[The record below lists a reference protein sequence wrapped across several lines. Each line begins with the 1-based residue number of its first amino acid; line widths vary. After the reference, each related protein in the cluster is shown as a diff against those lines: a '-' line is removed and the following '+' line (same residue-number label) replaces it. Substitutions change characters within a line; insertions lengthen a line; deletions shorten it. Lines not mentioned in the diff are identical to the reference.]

1 MAAKDSWEHGPGQAE
16 DRAVRVSGGLLD
28 LLHASALVTDAGGRI
43 VLWSPE
49 AEQLFG
55 YDATEALGRSMAEL
69 VAFPEDAQRI
79 RELFRQAQ
87 VGTSFAGVFLARC
100 KDGSTRSVEYRKGR
114 LHDPAGNVLGLTLAA
129 DVDTVRRM
137 ESDLALSE
145 LLINQSPVGL
155 AVFDTELRWIR
166 INDALSTANGVTE
179 EDVVG
184 RRLEETLPGVDTQ
197 AIEAAMRRVLR
208 TGEPILDHRTIG
220 RVPADPDHDHAW
232 SESYYRIEDRRGKVL
247 GVAVSVVDVTAR
259 HLAAAEIAAAHR
271 HLATLSEA
279 SADIGSTLDLRQTA
293 GELAAA
299 VVPRFA
305 DLATVDLLE
314 SVATGRRTAPGDQAR
329 FVAVAVAPADPDDDM
344 GGAALWEDLDT
355 EEPAPL
361 MRRSVREGTPAM
373 IPRVDSAALRR
384 ISGDEQAVA
393 ALRKAGV
400 RSYLVAPLVAR
411 GTVLGVLSLYRT
423 GTARPFDSR
432 DLQMVCEIVGRAAI
446 SVDNA
451 LLYGRERDTALTLQ
465 RSLLPQTPPDQ
476 PEGLEIAVGYR
487 PAGSG
492 TEVGGD
498 WYDVLPLS
506 DGKVG
511 LVVGDV
517 MGSGVRAAAI
527 MGQLRTT
534 TRALARLDLPPAE
547 LLGHLDE
554 TAATLSESFATC
566 VYAVCDPRR
575 GTCTFS
581 SAGHLPPVLVHPDHE
596 ATLLAVPTAAPL
608 GVGGVPFG
616 TLEVKLPEGS
626 LLALYTDG
634 LVETRYDAIDVGL
647 HALRRTLE
655 NATGSLQQTCDS
667 LLDTVDRTSADDVA
681 LLLARFGEA

>member
-1 MAAKDSWEHGPGQAE
+1 MGAKDLWDHGPGPAG
-16 DRAVRVSGGLLD
+16 DRAVRVPGGVLD
-28 LLHASALVTDAGGRI
+28 LLHASAVVTDAQGRI

-55 YDATEALGRSMAEL
+55 YDAAEALGRSMADL
-69 VAFPEDAQRI
+69 LALPEDVQRI
-79 RELFRQAQ
+79 RELFRQAR
-87 VGTSFAGVFLARC
+87 VGTSFAGVFLARN

-114 LHDPAGNVLGLTLAA
+114 LHDPDGNVLGLTLAA
-129 DVDTVRRM
+129 DVDTVRRV

-155 AVFDTELRWIR
+155 AVFDTELRWMR
-166 INDALSTANGVTE
+166 INDALTTANGVTE
-179 EDVVG
+179 EEVVG
-184 RRLEETLPGVDTQ
+184 RRLEDTLPGVDTQ
-197 AIEAAMRRVLR
+197 AIESAMRRVLR

-293 GELAAA
+293 RELAEA

-329 FVAVAVAPADPDDDM
+329 FGTVAVAPADPDDDM
-344 GGAALWEDLDT
+344 GGATLWEDLDT
-355 EEPAPL
+355 EEPAPM

-373 IPRVDSAALRR
+373 IPRVDSATLRR
-384 ISGDEQAVA
+384 IAGDEQAVA

-400 RSYLVAPLVAR
+400 RSCLVAPLVAR

-423 GTARPFDSR
+423 GNTRPFDSR

-476 PEGLEIAVGYR
+476 PEGLEIAAGYR

-581 SAGHLPPVLVHPDHE
+581 SAGHLPPVLVQPGRK
-596 ATLLAVPTAAPL
+596 ATLLTVPTAAPL

-616 TLEVKLPEGS
+616 TLEVKLPEGC

-647 HALRRTLE
+647 HTLCRTLE
-655 NATGSLQQTCDS
+655 RATGSLGQTCDM
-667 LLDTVDRTSADDVA
+667 LLDTVDHTSADDVA
-681 LLLARFGEA
+681 LLLARFAGA

>member
-1 MAAKDSWEHGPGQAE
+1 MGAKDLWDPGPGPAG
-16 DRAVRVSGGLLD
+16 DRAVRVAGGLLD
-28 LLHASALVTDAGGRI
+28 LLHASAVVMDAEGRV

-55 YDATEALGRSMAEL
+55 YDAAEALGRLVEEL
-69 VAFPEDAQRI
+69 LALPEDARRI
-79 RELFRQAQ
+79 HELFEQTR
-87 VGTSFAGVFLARC
+87 VGTTVAGVFRARC

-114 LHDPAGNVLGLTLAA
+114 LHDPDGNVLGLALVA
-129 DVDTVRRM
+129 DVDTIRRV

-145 LLINQSPVGL
+145 LVINQSPVGL
-155 AVFDTELRWIR
+155 AVFDTELRWMR
-166 INDALSTANGVTE
+166 INAALTRANGATE
-179 EDVVG
+179 EEVVG
-184 RRLEETLPGVDTQ
+184 RRLEDTLPGVDTE
-197 AIEAAMRRVLR
+197 AIETAMRHVLR
-208 TGEPILDHRTIG
+208 TGEPILDQRTIG

-232 SESYYRIEDRRGKVL
+232 SESYYRIEDRHGQVL

-259 HLAAAEIAAAHR
+259 HLAAAEVAAAHR

-293 GELAAA
+293 RELAEA

-314 SVATGRRTAPGDQAR
+314 SVATGRRTVAGEHAR
-329 FVAVAVAPADPDDDM
+329 FDTLAVAPADLDDAL
-344 GGAALWEDLDT
+344 GGAALWDDLAT
-355 EEPAPL
+355 EERPP
-361 MRRSVREGTPAM
+361 MIRGSVRAGTPAM
-373 IPRVDSAALRR
+373 ISRVDGAALRR
-384 ISGDEQAVA
+384 IGGDEQAVA

-423 GTARPFDSR
+423 GNTRPFDSR

-465 RSLLPQTPPDQ
+465 RSLLPQTPPEQ

-534 TRALARLDLPPAE
+534 TRALAKLDLPPAE
-547 LLGHLDE
+547 LLAHLDE

-566 VYAVCDPRR
+566 VYAVCDPKR

-581 SAGHLPPVLVHPDHE
+581 CAGHLPPVVVEPGHE
-596 ATLLAVPTAAPL
+596 ATLLTLPTAAPL

-616 TLEVKLPEGS
+616 TLDVDLPEGS

-647 HALRRTLE
+647 HSLCRALE
-655 NATGSLQQTCDS
+655 GATGSLRQTRDM
-667 LLDTVDRTSADDVA
+667 LLDTVDQSSADDVA
-681 LLLARFGEA
+681 LLLARFGGA

>member
-1 MAAKDSWEHGPGQAE
+1 MGAKDLWDHGPGPAQ
-16 DRAVRVSGGLLD
+16 DRAVRVPGGLLD
-28 LLHASALVTDAGGRI
+28 LLHASAVVMDAEGRI

-55 YDATEALGRSMAEL
+55 YDPSEALGRSIAEL
-69 VAFPEDAQRI
+69 LALPEDARRI
-79 RELFRQAQ
+79 HELFMRAQ

-114 LHDPAGNVLGLTLAA
+114 LHDPEGNVLGLALAA
-129 DVDTVRRM
+129 DVDTVRRV

-155 AVFDTELRWIR
+155 AVFDTELRWMR
-166 INDALSTANGVTE
+166 INDALTTANGVTE
-179 EDVVG
+179 EEVVG
-184 RRLEETLPGVDTQ
+184 RRLGDTLPGVDTE
-197 AIEAAMRRVLR
+197 AIEAAMRQVLR
-208 TGEPILDHRTIG
+208 TGESILDHRTIG

-232 SESYYRIEDRRGKVL
+232 SESYYRIEDRHGKVL

-293 GELAAA
+293 RELAEA

-314 SVATGRRTAPGDQAR
+314 SVATGRRTAAGDQAR
-329 FVAVAVAPADPDDDM
+329 FLTVAVAPADPDDDM
-344 GGAALWEDLDT
+344 GGAALWDDLAT
-355 EEPAPL
+355 EEPAPM

-373 IPRVDSAALRR
+373 IPRVDGAALRR

-423 GTARPFDSR
+423 GNTRPFDSR

-547 LLGHLDE
+547 LLAHLDE

-566 VYAVCDPRR
+566 VYAVCDPKR

-581 SAGHLPPVLVHPDHE
+581 CAGHLPPVLVQPGHE
-596 ATLLAVPTAAPL
+596 ATLLGIPTAAPL

-616 TLEVKLPEGS
+616 TLEVELPEGS

-647 HALRRTLE
+647 HSLCRALE
-655 NATGSLQQTCDS
+655 GATGSLQQTCDM
-667 LLDTVDRTSADDVA
+667 LLDTVDHSSADDMA
-681 LLLARFGEA
+681 LLLARFGGA

>member
-1 MAAKDSWEHGPGQAE
+1 MGAKDLWDHGPGPAE
-16 DRAVRVSGGLLD
+16 DRAVRVPGGLLD
-28 LLHASALVTDAGGRI
+28 LLHASAVVMDADGRI

-55 YDATEALGRSMAEL
+55 YDAAEALGRSVEEL
-69 VAFPEDAQRI
+69 LALPEDARHI
-79 RELFRQAQ
+79 HELFKQAQ
-87 VGTSFAGVFLARC
+87 VGTSFAGVFRARC

-114 LHDPAGNVLGLTLAA
+114 LHDPDGNVLGLALAA
-129 DVDTVRRM
+129 DVDTVRRV

-155 AVFDTELRWIR
+155 AVFDTELRWMR
-166 INDALSTANGVTE
+166 INDALTTANGVTE
-179 EDVVG
+179 DEVVG
-184 RRLEETLPGVDTQ
+184 RRLGDTLPGVDTE
-197 AIEAAMRRVLR
+197 AIETAMRQVLR

-232 SESYYRIEDRRGKVL
+232 SESYYRIEDRHGQVL

-259 HLAAAEIAAAHR
+259 HLAAAEVAAAHR

-293 GELAAA
+293 RELAEA

-314 SVATGRRTAPGDQAR
+314 SVATGRRTAAGDQAR
-329 FVAVAVAPADPDDDM
+329 FVAVAVAPAEPDDDM
-344 GGAALWEDLDT
+344 GGAALWDDLAT
-355 EEPAPL
+355 EEPAPM
-361 MRRSVREGTPAM
+361 MRGSVRAGTPAM
-373 IPRVDSAALRR
+373 ISRVDGAALRR

-423 GTARPFDSR
+423 GNTRPFDSR

-476 PEGLEIAVGYR
+476 PDGLEIAVGYR

-566 VYAVCDPRR
+566 VYAVCDPKR

-581 SAGHLPPVLVHPDHE
+581 CAGHLPPVLVQPGHE
-596 ATLLAVPTAAPL
+596 ATLLSLPTAAPL

-616 TLEVKLPEGS
+616 TLEVELPEGS

-647 HALRRTLE
+647 HSLCRALE
-655 NATGSLQQTCDS
+655 SATGSLEQTCDM
-667 LLDTVDRTSADDVA
+667 LLDTVDHSSADDVA
-681 LLLARFGEA
+681 LLLARFGGA

>member
-1 MAAKDSWEHGPGQAE
+1 MGAKDLWEHGPGPAE
-16 DRAVRVSGGLLD
+16 DRKARASGGLLD
-28 LLHASALVTDAGGRI
+28 LLHASAVVMDAVGRI

-55 YDATEALGRSMAEL
+55 YAASEAVGRLIEDLLAL
-69 VAFPEDAQRI
+69 PEDAQRVH
-79 RELFRQAQ
+79 EVLEQAQ
-87 VGTSFAGVFLARC
+87 VGTTVVGVFRARC

-114 LHDPAGNVLGLTLAA
+114 LHDPEGNVLGLALAA
-129 DVDTVRRM
+129 DVDTLRRL
-137 ESDLALSE
+137 EGDLALSE

-155 AVFDTELRWIR
+155 AVFDTELRWLR

-179 EDVVG
+179 AEVVG
-184 RRLEETLPGVDTQ
+184 RRLEDTLPDVDTA
-197 AIEAAMRRVLR
+197 AIESAMRRVLR

-232 SESYYRIEDRRGKVL
+232 SESYYRIEDRRGEVL

-271 HLATLSEA
+271 HLAALSEA

-293 GELAAA
+293 RELAEAL
-299 VVPRFA
+299 VPRFA

-314 SVATGRRTAPGDQAR
+314 SVSTGRRTAPGDEDR
-329 FVAVAVAPADPDDDM
+329 FVTVAVAPADPDDDM

-355 EEPAPL
+355 EEPAP
-361 MRRSVREGTPAM
+361 MTRRSVQEGAPVM
-373 IPRVDSAALRR
+373 IPRVDAAALRR
-384 ISGDEQAVA
+384 ISGDEGAVA

-423 GTARPFDSR
+423 GSTRPFDSR
-432 DLQMVCEIVGRAAI
+432 DLQMVCEIVGRAAV

-465 RSLLPQTPPDQ
+465 RSLLPQTPPEQ

-492 TEVGGD
+492 TDVGGD
-498 WYDVLPLS
+498 WYDVLPLN

-581 SAGHLPPVLVHPDHE
+581 SAGHLPPVLVQPDGE

-616 TLEVKLPEGS
+616 TLEVKLPEDS

-634 LVETRYDAIDVGL
+634 LVETRYDDIDVGL
-647 HALRRTLE
+647 HTLCRTLKR
-655 NATGSLQQTCDS
+655 ATGSLQQTCDR
-667 LLDTVDRTSADDVA
+667 LLDTVDPTSADDVA
-681 LLLARFGEA
+681 LLLARFGGV

>member
-1 MAAKDSWEHGPGQAE
+1 MGAKDLWDHGPGPAA
-16 DRAVRVSGGLLD
+16 DRAVRVPGGLLD
-28 LLHASALVTDAGGRI
+28 LLHASAVVLDAEGRI

-49 AEQLFG
+49 AEHLFG
-55 YDATEALGRSMAEL
+55 YDAAEALGRSLIDLLAL
-69 VAFPEDAQRI
+69 PEDAQRI
-79 RELFRQAQ
+79 HELFTQAQ

-100 KDGSTRSVEYRKGR
+100 KDGTTRSVEYRKGR
-114 LHDPAGNVLGLTLAA
+114 LHDPEGNVLGLALAA
-129 DVDTVRRM
+129 DVDTVRRV

-155 AVFDTELRWIR
+155 AVFDTELRWMR
-166 INDALSTANGVTE
+166 INAALTTANGVTE

-184 RRLEETLPGVDTQ
+184 RRLEDTLPGVDSR
-197 AIEAAMRRVLR
+197 AIEAAMRQVLR

-220 RVPADPDHDHAW
+220 RVPADPDHEHAW

-293 GELAAA
+293 RELAEA

-314 SVATGRRTAPGDQAR
+314 SVATGRRTITGEQAR
-329 FVAVAVAPADPDDDM
+329 FVTVAVAPAHPDDDM
-344 GGAALWEDLDT
+344 GGTALWENLGT
-355 EEPAPL
+355 EEPAPM
-361 MRRSVREGTPAM
+361 MRRSVWEATPTM
-373 IPRVDSAALRR
+373 ISRVDGAALRR

-400 RSYLVAPLVAR
+400 RSYLAAPLVAR

-423 GTARPFDSR
+423 GNTRPFDSR

-566 VYAVCDPRR
+566 VYAVFDPRR
-575 GTCTFS
+575 GTCTLS
-581 SAGHLPPVLVHPDHE
+581 CAGHLPPVLVQSDQG
-596 ATLLAVPTAAPL
+596 ATLLDIPTAAPL

-634 LVETRYDAIDVGL
+634 LVETRGDAIDVGL
-647 HALRRTLE
+647 HALCRGLE
-655 NATGSLQQTCDS
+655 GATGSLQQTCDR
-667 LLDTVDRTSADDVA
+667 LLDTVDRSSGDDVA
-681 LLLARFGEA
+681 LLLARFGGT

>member
-1 MAAKDSWEHGPGQAE
+1 MGAKDLWEHGPGPAV
-16 DRAVRVSGGLLD
+16 DRAVRVPGGLLD
-28 LLHASALVTDAGGRI
+28 LLHASAVVTDAGGRI

-69 VAFPEDAQRI
+69 LALPEDAQRI
-79 RELFRQAQ
+79 RELFRQAR

-114 LHDPAGNVLGLTLAA
+114 LHDPEGNVLGLTLAA
-129 DVDTVRRM
+129 DVDTVRRV

-155 AVFDTELRWIR
+155 AVFDTELRWMR
-166 INDALSTANGVTE
+166 INDALTTANGVTE
-179 EDVVG
+179 EEVVG
-184 RRLEETLPGVDTQ
+184 RRLEDTLPGVDTQ

-232 SESYYRIEDRRGKVL
+232 SESYYRIEDRRGTVL

-293 GELAAA
+293 RELAEA

-314 SVATGRRTAPGDQAR
+314 SVATGRRTARGDQAR
-329 FVAVAVAPADPDDDM
+329 FVTVAVAPADPDDDV

-355 EEPAPL
+355 EEPAPM

-373 IPRVDSAALRR
+373 VPRVDSAALRR
-384 ISGDEQAVA
+384 ISGDEGAVA

-411 GTVLGVLSLYRT
+411 GAVLGVLSLYRT
-423 GTARPFDSR
+423 GNTRPFDSR

-465 RSLLPQTPPDQ
+465 RSLLPQITPDQ

-596 ATLLAVPTAAPL
+596 ATLLTVPTAAPL

-647 HALRRTLE
+647 HALCRTLE
-655 NATGSLQQTCDS
+655 NAAGSLQQTCDS
-667 LLDTVDRTSADDVA
+667 LLDTVDPTSADDVA
-681 LLLARFGEA
+681 LLLARFGGA

>member
-1 MAAKDSWEHGPGQAE
+1 MGGKDPRDHGPAE
-16 DRAVRVSGGLLD
+16 DRSARVPGSLLD
-28 LLHASALVTDAGGRI
+28 LLHASAVVLDAEGRI

-55 YDATEALGRSMAEL
+55 YDASEALGRPISTLLAEPGEARCL
-69 VAFPEDAQRI
+69 DD
-79 RELFRQAQ
+79 LFTKAR
-87 VGTSFAGVFLARC
+87 VGTSFAGVFPARC

-114 LHDPAGNVLGLTLAA
+114 LHDPDGNVLGLALAA
-129 DVDTVRRM
+129 DVDTVRRV
-137 ESDLALSE
+137 ESDLALSD

-155 AVFDTELRWIR
+155 AVFDTELRWLR
-166 INDALSTANGVTE
+166 INAALTTANGVTE

-184 RRLEETLPGVDTQ
+184 RRLEDTLPGVDSR
-197 AIEAAMRRVLR
+197 AIEAAMRQVLR
-208 TGEPILDHRTIG
+208 TGEPILDHRTTG
-220 RVPADPDHDHAW
+220 RVPADPDHEHAW
-232 SESYYRIEDRRGKVL
+232 SESYYRIEDRWGKVL

-293 GELAAA
+293 RELAEA

-314 SVATGRRTAPGDQAR
+314 SAATGRRSATGDEPG
-329 FVAVAVAPADPDDDM
+329 FVTVAVAPARPDDDL
-344 GGAALWEDLDT
+344 GGTALWESLGSA
-355 EEPAPL
+355 EPAPM
-361 MRRSVREGTPAM
+361 MRRSVREAAPTM
-373 IPRVDSAALRR
+373 ISRVDGAALRR
-384 ISGDEQAVA
+384 IAGGEQAVA
-393 ALRKAGV
+393 ALGKAGV
-400 RSYLVAPLVAR
+400 RSYLAAPLVAR

-423 GTARPFDSR
+423 ADTRPFDSR

-498 WYDVLPLS
+498 WYDVMPLGG
-506 DGKVG
+506 GKVG

-566 VYAVCDPRR
+566 VYAVCDPGR
-575 GTCTFS
+575 GTCTLS
-581 SAGHLPPVLVHPDHE
+581 CAGHLPPVLVQSDRG
-596 ATLLAVPTAAPL
+596 AALLDIPTAAPL

-616 TLEVKLPEGS
+616 TLEVKLPEGA

-634 LVETRYDAIDVGL
+634 LVETRGDDIDVGL
-647 HALRRTLE
+647 DALCRSLE
-655 NATGSLQQTCDS
+655 GATGSLQQTCDM
-667 LLDTVDRTSADDVA
+667 LLDTLDRSSADDVA
-681 LLLARFGEA
+681 LLLARFGGT

>member
-1 MAAKDSWEHGPGQAE
+1 MAAKDLWEHGPGPAE
-16 DRAVRVSGGLLD
+16 DRAVRVPGGPLD

-69 VAFPEDAQRI
+69 LARPEDAQRI

-87 VGTSFAGVFLARC
+87 VGTSFAGVFLARS

-114 LHDPAGNVLGLTLAA
+114 LHDPDGNVLGLTLAA
-129 DVDTVRRM
+129 DVDTVRRV

-155 AVFDTELRWIR
+155 AVFDTDLRWMR
-166 INDALSTANGVTE
+166 INNALTTANGVTE
-179 EDVVG
+179 AEVVG
-184 RRLEETLPGVDTQ
+184 RRLEDTLPGVDTQ
-197 AIEAAMRRVLR
+197 AIESAMRRVLR
-208 TGEPILDHRTIG
+208 TGEPILDQRTIG
-220 RVPADPDHDHAW
+220 RVPADPDHEHAW

-247 GVAVSVVDVTAR
+247 GVAVSVVDVTTR
-259 HLAAAEIAAAHR
+259 HLAVAEIEAAHR

-293 GELAAA
+293 RELAEA

-305 DLATVDLLE
+305 DLAAVDLLE

-329 FVAVAVAPADPDDDM
+329 FVTVAAAPADPDDGM

-355 EEPAPL
+355 EEPAPM
-361 MRRSVREGTPAM
+361 MRRSVREGTPVM

-384 ISGDEQAVA
+384 ISGDEGAVA

-423 GTARPFDSR
+423 GNARPFDSR
-432 DLQMVCEIVGRAAI
+432 DLQMVCEIVGRAAV

-596 ATLLAVPTAAPL
+596 ATLLTVPTAAPL

-647 HALRRTLE
+647 HTLCRTLQ

-667 LLDTVDRTSADDVA
+667 LLDTVDHTSADDVA
-681 LLLARFGEA
+681 LLLARFGGA

>member
-1 MAAKDSWEHGPGQAE
+1 MAAKDSWEHGPEQAE

-114 LHDPAGNVLGLTLAA
+114 LHDPEGNVLGLTLAA
-129 DVDTVRRM
+129 DVDTVRRV

-179 EDVVG
+179 GDVVG
-184 RRLEETLPGVDTQ
+184 RRLEDTLPGVDTQ

-305 DLATVDLLE
+305 DLA
-314 SVATGRRTAPGDQAR
+314 
-329 FVAVAVAPADPDDDM
+329 
-344 GGAALWEDLDT
+344 
-355 EEPAPL
+355 
-361 MRRSVREGTPAM
+361 
-373 IPRVDSAALRR
+373 
-384 ISGDEQAVA
+384 
-393 ALRKAGV
+393 
-400 RSYLVAPLVAR
+400 
-411 GTVLGVLSLYRT
+411 
-423 GTARPFDSR
+423 
-432 DLQMVCEIVGRAAI
+432 
-446 SVDNA
+446 
-451 LLYGRERDTALTLQ
+451 
-465 RSLLPQTPPDQ
+465 
-476 PEGLEIAVGYR
+476 
-487 PAGSG
+487 
-492 TEVGGD
+492 
-498 WYDVLPLS
+498 
-506 DGKVG
+506 
-511 LVVGDV
+511 
-517 MGSGVRAAAI
+517 
-527 MGQLRTT
+527 
-534 TRALARLDLPPAE
+534 
-547 LLGHLDE
+547 
-554 TAATLSESFATC
+554 
-566 VYAVCDPRR
+566 
-575 GTCTFS
+575 
-581 SAGHLPPVLVHPDHE
+581 
-596 ATLLAVPTAAPL
+596 
-608 GVGGVPFG
+608 
-616 TLEVKLPEGS
+616 
-626 LLALYTDG
+626 
-634 LVETRYDAIDVGL
+634 
-647 HALRRTLE
+647 
-655 NATGSLQQTCDS
+655 
-667 LLDTVDRTSADDVA
+667 
-681 LLLARFGEA
+681 